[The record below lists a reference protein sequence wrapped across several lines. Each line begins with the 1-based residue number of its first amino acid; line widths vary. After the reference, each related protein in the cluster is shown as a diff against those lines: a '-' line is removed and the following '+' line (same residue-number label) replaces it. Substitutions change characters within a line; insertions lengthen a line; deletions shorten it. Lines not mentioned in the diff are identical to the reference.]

1 MSQSYGG
8 VMDCQHGGRL
18 ETYFEIGLGP
28 EAARAPEGEDVGPTR
43 KARTMKAGGF
53 IHVQPPKVRIEPA
66 PCHDFRP
73 TPDKSHTEGDS
84 MPRAAEKT
92 LNRTGWQ
99 GMMLGLWVVML
110 LMGG

>member
-43 KARTMKAGGF
+43 KARTMKAGV
-53 IHVQPPKVRIEPA
+53 VQSCANPRSAPA
-66 PCHDFRP
+66 PILDAKRGQS
-73 TPDKSHTEGDS
+73 KAQSVI
-84 MPRAAEKT
+84 RAE
-92 LNRTGWQ
+92 N
-99 GMMLGLWVVML
+99 
-110 LMGG
+110 